1 MKRKSEPIAWLA
13 KRTFAT
19 LLLFAA
25 MMFACHDGNQV
36 SNGAATTPTNPTPS
50 QTTAVEVAN
59 RNQPVA
65 SNTGKSETGPSIKI
79 TEVPSSG
86 AGDTKME
93 TIAGT
98 VSGVQVKECKV
109 VIFAHTNIWYVQP
122 YIGASDTV
130 IQSDNTWRSDTF
142 LGWEYAALLVKNS
155 YKPPSTTGKLPDVGG
170 LVLAIDRVE
179 AKK

>member
-25 MMFACHDGNQV
+25 MTFACNDGNQV
-36 SNGAATTPTNPTPS
+36 SNGAATTPKNPTPS
-50 QTTAVEVAN
+50 QTTAVDVAN
-59 RNQPVA
+59 SNRPVA
-65 SNTGKSETGPSIKI
+65 SDSGKSETGPSIKI

-86 AGDTKME
+86 AGEVEVE

-109 VIFAHTNIWYVQP
+109 VIFAHTNTWYVQP
-122 YIGASDTV
+122 YIGSSDTF
-130 IQSDNTWRSDTF
+130 IQSDNTWRSDTHR
-142 LGWEYAALLVKNS
+142 GREYAALLVKNS
-155 YKPPSTTGKLPDVGG
+155 YKPPSTTGKLPDIGG
-170 LVLAIDRVE
+170 LVLAIDIVE
-179 AKK
+179 ARK

>member
-1 MKRKSEPIAWLA
+1 MKRKLA
-13 KRTFAT
+13 KCTLAS

-25 MMFACHDGNQV
+25 MTFACHDGNQV
-36 SNGAATTPTNPTPS
+36 SNDAATTPTNPTPR
-50 QTTAVEVAN
+50 QTTEVEVAN
-59 RNQPVA
+59 SNRPVA
-65 SNTGKSETGPSIKI
+65 SDAGKSETDPSIKI

-98 VSGVQVKECKV
+98 VSGVHVKECKV
-109 VIFAHTNIWYVQP
+109 VIFAHTNTWYVQP

-170 LVLAIDRVE
+170 LVLAIDRVD